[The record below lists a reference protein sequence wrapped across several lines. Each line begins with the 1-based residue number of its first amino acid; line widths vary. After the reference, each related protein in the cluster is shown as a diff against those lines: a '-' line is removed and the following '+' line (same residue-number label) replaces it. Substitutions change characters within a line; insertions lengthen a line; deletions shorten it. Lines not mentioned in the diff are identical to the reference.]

1 MVESSASVF
10 DPQSALSTRR
20 NAVRLGGMS
29 RAVETLPRVAENERI
44 RADGRAQPA
53 FRDDLRRIPSVRNG
67 VSVMALYLQTALLLA
82 AVIVTPGWW
91 RLLVWPIVFL
101 LMGRTHAQFASL
113 MHEAAHRLLLKKKS
127 LNDWVGRW
135 LLGYP
140 SFTTT
145 EGYRRVHMAHH
156 REEFG
161 PEEPD
166 IALYANY
173 PVTAAS
179 LHRKLWRDAT
189 ARTGIKLL
197 RQQLSS
203 LRNPNLPARHV
214 QYKIWAVQAVM
225 LGASIAAGV
234 WWLYPLF
241 WLLPYLTVWRVINR
255 LRSIA
260 EHGGLM
266 ASKDRRV
273 TTHSVRQH
281 PAARFI
287 LVPYN
292 IGWHLAHH
300 VDSGVPFRNLPR
312 YHEALRETGY
322 VDDTVEYVS
331 YRALWKAVQIPDQ

>member
-1 MVESSASVF
+1 M
-10 DPQSALSTRR
+10 TRPGI
-20 NAVRLGGMS
+20 RLGGMS
-29 RAVETLPRVAENERI
+29 PPLESLPHVTETGRI
-44 RADGRAQPA
+44 RGDGRPQPA
-53 FRDDLRRIPSVRNG
+53 FRDDLRRIPSVRNAL
-67 VSVMALYLQTALLLA
+67 SVLSLYVQTSALLA
-82 AVIVTPGWW
+82 IVMLTPGWW
-91 RLLVWPIVFL
+91 RLLTWPVVFV

-113 MHEAAHRLLLKKKS
+113 MHEAAHRTLLRKKS

-166 IALYANY
+166 IPLYANY
-173 PVTAAS
+173 PVPPAS
-179 LHRKLWRDAT
+179 LRRKLWRDAT
-189 ARTGIKLL
+189 GRTGYKLL
-197 RQQLSS
+197 RQQLRG
-203 LRNPNLPARHV
+203 LRNPDLAARHV

-225 LGASIAAGV
+225 LAASITAGV

-266 ASKDRRV
+266 ASKDRRI

-281 PAARFI
+281 ALARFF

-300 VDSGVPFRNLPR
+300 VDAGVSFRNLPR
-312 YHEALRETGY
+312 FHQALHESGY
-322 VDDTVEYVS
+322 VDDTLEYPD
-331 YRALWKAVQIPDQ
+331 YRTLWRALQTPAA

>member
-1 MVESSASVF
+1 MPVSIA
-10 DPQSALSTRR
+10 
-20 NAVRLGGMS
+20 LGGMS
-29 RAVETLPRVAENERI
+29 PTLAALPRVGETATI
-44 RADGRAQPA
+44 RTDGRPQPG
-53 FRDDLRRIPSVRNG
+53 FRDDLRRIPSVRNAF
-67 VSVMALYLQTALLLA
+67 SVLGLYAQTAALLA
-82 AVIVTPGWW
+82 ATIITPGWW
-91 RLLVWPIVFL
+91 RLLVWPIVFV

-113 MHEAAHRLLLKKKS
+113 MHEAAHRLLFKKRA

-161 PEEPD
+161 PDEPD

-173 PVTAAS
+173 PVSRAS
-179 LHRKLWRDAT
+179 LRRKLTRDAEG
-189 ARTGIKLL
+189 RTGFKLM
-197 RQQLSS
+197 RQQLGS
-203 LRNPNLPARHV
+203 LRAPDRLVRRT
-214 QYKIWAVQAVM
+214 QYKIWGVQALLVS
-225 LGASIAAGV
+225 ASIIAGV

-241 WLLPYLTVWRVINR
+241 WLLPFLTVWRVINR

-260 EHGGLM
+260 EHGGMM
-266 ASKDRRV
+266 ASKDRRI

-281 PAARFI
+281 RSARFI

-312 YHEALRETGY
+312 FHNALREAGY
-322 VDDTVEYVS
+322 IDNEIEYPN
-331 YRALWKAVQIPDQ
+331 YRALWKALRQAS

>member
-1 MVESSASVF
+1 MVM
-10 DPQSALSTRR
+10 TRPG
-20 NAVRLGGMS
+20 VTLGGMS
-29 RAVETLPRVAENERI
+29 PSPDALPVVVENDRI

-53 FRDDLRRIPSVRNG
+53 FRDDLRRIPSVRNAI
-67 VSVMALYLQTALLLA
+67 SVAALYAQTAALLGA
-82 AVIVTPGWW
+82 AIVTPGWW

-113 MHEAAHRLLLKKKS
+113 MHEAAHRLLLKRKS
-127 LNDWVGRW
+127 ANDWVGRW

-166 IALYANY
+166 IPLYANY
-173 PVTAAS
+173 PVPRAS
-179 LHRKLWRDAT
+179 LRRKLWRDAT
-189 ARTGIKLL
+189 GRTGYKLL
-197 RQQLSS
+197 RQQLRG
-203 LRNPNLPARHV
+203 LRNPDLAARHV
-214 QYKIWAVQAVM
+214 QYKIWTVQAV
-225 LGASIAAGV
+225 LLAACIVGGV

-260 EHGGLM
+260 EHGGM
-266 ASKDRRV
+266 SASKDRRV

-281 PAARFI
+281 PVARFY

-312 YHEALRETGY
+312 YHQALREAGY
-322 VDDTVEYVS
+322 VDDSFEFADYPS
-331 YRALWKAVQIPDQ
+331 LWRAVQRAD